1 MRERGHGGDRGEIAL
16 AKRKTLTK
24 ARRRRTE
31 MRVSTKM
38 TAMQVRSTR
47 SKMKL
52 DSIATTTA
60 WSPEEVRRR
69 GVKSGRKRGIWRG
82 LG

>member
-60 WSPEEVRRR
+60 TTEGGGKERTR
-69 GVKSGRKRGIWRG
+69 GGVFGGVWADLR
-82 LG
+82 